1 VILVTTWQRFNMIS
15 INELLI
21 SLRRIEFHQISF

>member
-15 INELLI
+15 TNELLI
-21 SLRRIEFHQISF
+21 SLRRIEFH